1 MGSTSPE
8 KAETGSHA
16 VSDLDKKYWA
26 ALALYVV
33 LAVLAWFT
41 IGEGTV
47 AVFGR
52 QVEIRWIPV
61 LILGTFAFRTWVA
74 MQAERIRRGSGK

>member
-8 KAETGSHA
+8 KAETGSQA
-16 VSDLDKKYWA
+16 VSGLDRKYR
-26 ALALYVV
+26 LALGLYAV
-33 LAVLAWFT
+33 LAVVAWFT

-61 LILGTFAFRTWVA
+61 FILGTFAFRTVMT
-74 MQAERIRRGSGK
+74 MQADRIRRGSGK